1 MRFKSNVEPNY
12 GDFRVVKKFA
22 WLPVEA
28 SNLEYTWIWLEKYDS
43 HEVYVNT
50 IKEDRDSYYGM
61 TTELGTEGWFRK
73 EAHAI
78 LDPSEQKE
86 APEFLKENNEKK

>member
-1 MRFKSNVEPNY
+1 MRFKVNVQPND

-22 WLPVEA
+22 WIPVVA
-28 SNLEYTWIWLEKYDS
+28 NNLEHTWIWLEKYDS

-50 IKEDRDSYYGM
+50 IKEDQDSYGM
-61 TTELGTEGWFRK
+61 ATEHGTEGWFRK

-78 LDPSEQKE
+78 LDPDNKKE